1 MSFPFFSNQKQ
12 ILIFTFTLSRHLTFS
27 KNSLLT
33 EFLKNPNPELVCCV
47 YYVWIYEGGDVWI
60 YEGGENEIKNGN
72 FDQTVNV

>member
-27 KNSLLT
+27 KNRLLT
-33 EFLKNPNPELVCCV
+33 EFLKNPNPELACCV
-47 YYVWIYEGGDVWI
+47 SYVWI